1 MATRKRTKK
10 EGRLHLRVNAE
21 IVEQIHDYAKRH
33 STDIT
38 SLITKHFL
46 DLLEAEKLASYPEAE
61 QV

>member
-10 EGRLHLRVNAE
+10 EGRLHLRVDAE
-21 IVEQIHDYAKRH
+21 IVVQMHDYANRH
-33 STDIT
+33 GIG
-38 SLITKHFL
+38 IAAIVTKHFL